1 MKGWFIMPNTGS
13 PKRVSAI
20 SVPQAGMPAMKDFVP
35 FWPVALALILGV
47 SAVGALTGIRSR
59 SNQLAP
65 WIVGLVVAGAIAL
78 ILEMGVSN
86 PLTAGLVDW
95 FDMHV
100 PVYLGMRDAGKW
112 AALLAFVYS
121 QLAALGTVAVLTWVN
136 ERVSSGPRREWI
148 GSVATG
154 LLIALPLYYGNGLL
168 FGMHGEIKPSQYPAG
183 WYAADRLLA
192 ADRQD
197 GRALILPWH
206 EYMTYTFIEN
216 QNKVVAPPAP
226 MFFSVPVLVSTN
238 PEVSGLPAPSDSDQV
253 AVADLV
259 RSGSQGHWAAELRA
273 LNVRYVLLVREVD
286 YESYRFLDV
295 QSGLSKAADFDSI
308 VVYRVDNA
316 APSSALTMH

>member
-1 MKGWFIMPNTGS
+1 
-13 PKRVSAI
+13 
-20 SVPQAGMPAMKDFVP
+20 
-35 FWPVALALILGV
+35 
-47 SAVGALTGIRSR
+47 
-59 SNQLAP
+59 
-65 WIVGLVVAGAIAL
+65 
-78 ILEMGVSN
+78 
-86 PLTAGLVDW
+86 
-95 FDMHV
+95 
-100 PVYLGMRDAGKW
+100 
-112 AALLAFVYS
+112 
-121 QLAALGTVAVLTWVN
+121 
-136 ERVSSGPRREWI
+136 
-148 GSVATG
+148 
-154 LLIALPLYYGNGLL
+154 
-168 FGMHGEIKPSQYPAG
+168 MHGEIKPSQYPAG